1 MKNALVLFTSI
12 VGVILVF
19 SLTIETIYVGG
30 GFSNN
35 THAQKVSSVS
45 KQSWT
50 RKEFEN
56 LQTLDWD
63 DETDQQY
70 DYLLSR
76 HGKAD
81 RQSDKS
87 IDFGHDE
94 KITQQT
100 LTWEQKHCKVVLG
113 FYRYQEN
120 GDWVLHDK
128 TWIQK

>member
-1 MKNALVLFTSI
+1 MKNALILFTSI

-19 SLTIETIYVGG
+19 SLTIKTIYVGG
-30 GFSNN
+30 GLSSN

-87 IDFGHDE
+87 IDVGHDE
-94 KITQQT
+94 KITQRT